1 MVKPLILRNKDICII
16 FDCSPATSSR
26 KMQTIKDAL
35 SKKPHQI
42 ITIREF
48 CEYFDLQVNEVIEKM
63 NFR

>member
-1 MVKPLILRNKDICII
+1 
-16 FDCSPATSSR
+16 
-26 KMQTIKDAL
+26 MQTIKDAL